1 MKAAPKN
8 EQAANGPASLPVV
21 LTVTVPAQR
30 RADLPDVFTAE
41 LEQSGRVVMRRHF
54 RAGDGGGKP
63 EDITELV
70 AEILRSR
77 ARGVQ
82 AADRLAQA
90 EQAARVGAM
99 TPKEHRAARGGV
111 VDEATAIAGQTR
123 SRALSALGTI
133 RQRDLLT
140 TRQFEAGDRMAQDA
154 KVMAGAREAKDE
166 AALPP
171 DANSGYAW
179 EDFMVEAGRR
189 LDLARATCQSMA
201 PFEGVSPWLM
211 VERVVM
217 KDETLTDAAGGTS
230 RSVQRRAKIALRIGL
245 DAIGDA
251 YKLPGA
257 VTRTNVLLNGIPVP
271 MTLTEDLDG
280 RDRHEELQRLW
291 RTIKLG
297 DKPWVAV
304 AGSMAELY
312 EVAKK
317 RLKERG

>member
-8 EQAANGPASLPVV
+8 EQAANAPASLPVV
-21 LTVTVPAQR
+21 LTVTVPAHR

-41 LEQSGRVVMRRHF
+41 LEQSGKVVTRRHF
-54 RAGDGGGKP
+54 RVGDDGGKP
-63 EDITELV
+63 EDITDLV

-77 ARGVQ
+77 ARGAQ
-82 AADRLAQA
+82 AADKLAQA

-111 VDEATAIAGQTR
+111 VDEAMAIAGRTR
-123 SRALSALGTI
+123 SRALTALGTI

-166 AALPP
+166 AVIPV
-171 DANSGYAW
+171 DADGGYAW

-201 PFEGVSPWLM
+201 PFEGVSPWLI
-211 VERVVM
+211 VEAIVLR
-217 KDETLTDAAGGTS
+217 DRPLTDAVGSNSA
-230 RSVQRRAKIALRIGL
+230 SVLRRTKVALRIGL

-251 YKLPGA
+251 YRLPAA
-257 VTRTNVLLNGIPVP
+257 VTRTSVLSGGIPVE
-271 MTLTEDLDG
+271 MTFVEDLDG
-280 RDRHEELQRLW
+280 RDRQEELRRVL
-291 RTIKLG
+291 RSIKLDG
-297 DKPWVAV
+297 RPWVAV
-304 AGSMAELY
+304 SETMNDLY

-317 RLKERG
+317 RLKSRR